1 MRKLTRW
8 LAVVGMTVA
17 LLGCTAALAAESAIT
32 VQLDGQTLAFT
43 DAVPQVKDQRTFLPF
58 RAVFEAMG
66 AQVSNEG
73 SVITAVRDGKTLTM
87 TLDSTEATLA
97 EGDKTTPITMDVAPY
112 VDNATWRTYV
122 PVRFAAQAFGCAVG
136 WDQATS
142 TAVIVDTDKV
152 VDNALAGK
160 SFTYLEKLME
170 YSKKYNEGVWDM
182 EAGFDANMTMLGMP
196 MTMNGNLK
204 GTVAD
209 STKMSMDMNMKMD
222 MTQFIQS
229 AALLTGEEPQLS
241 AEDQAMLNALKEDGM
256 DLSMRGDM
264 GLGTL
269 YMNMK
274 GDVLTAAGMNS
285 ADWYKM
291 DMAAILAQSGM
302 DWTELL
308 AVSKNLDYTAL
319 VKQALSSLELSD
331 STTAYDTV
339 KTTVES
345 VVAAL
350 SDEGFVKED
359 DQYTAVVDFEQ
370 DNTVV
375 TLVFVMEMKKD
386 AVTGYVMSM
395 AMAAEEEGMTVSMDM
410 TVGMDDQ
417 DQMTAEMHMDAAG
430 LMTMELTME
439 GGYTQGK
446 TAPATEPPAGANVVD
461 LMQMMTAQEEAALG
475 IIGGADGPTQI
486 IVAQ

>member
-1 MRKLTRW
+1 
-8 LAVVGMTVA
+8 
-17 LLGCTAALAAESAIT
+17 
-32 VQLDGQTLAFT
+32 
-43 DAVPQVKDQRTFLPF
+43 
-58 RAVFEAMG
+58 
-66 AQVSNEG
+66 
-73 SVITAVRDGKTLTM
+73 
-87 TLDSTEATLA
+87 
-97 EGDKTTPITMDVAPY
+97 
-112 VDNATWRTYV
+112 
-122 PVRFAAQAFGCAVG
+122 
-136 WDQATS
+136 
-142 TAVIVDTDKV
+142 
-152 VDNALAGK
+152 
-160 SFTYLEKLME
+160 
-170 YSKKYNEGVWDM
+170 
-182 EAGFDANMTMLGMP
+182 
-196 MTMNGNLK
+196 
-204 GTVAD
+204 
-209 STKMSMDMNMKMD
+209 
-222 MTQFIQS
+222 
-229 AALLTGEEPQLS
+229 
-241 AEDQAMLNALKEDGM
+241 
-256 DLSMRGDM
+256 
-264 GLGTL
+264 
-269 YMNMK
+269 
-274 GDVLTAAGMNS
+274 MNS